1 METIKNYVENM
12 FMSLP
17 KTDEIEKLK
26 LDILSNMEDKYTEL
40 KNNGKSEN
48 EAIGIVISEFGNI
61 EELLNELG
69 MNHMEPDNTLPVV
82 TLEEAVNFI
91 NTQRTA
97 SKLVGIG
104 VFLCIF
110 AASVFFLIHQLNED
124 GYFPFIPEETASV
137 LSFIPLLVLIAAG
150 VGLFIYSDTKTS
162 RYKYLEDEFQLP
174 ANVKIKLDKMYE
186 ANIPRHT
193 ISVIIGVAMCII
205 APIPLFVSSSFG
217 DNYSTYGVSFLLIII
232 GIGVFILIYY
242 SSIKE
247 SLSKLLKID
256 NYARKKTDE
265 NKIIGAVASIVWPIA
280 VVIFLISGFVFNQW
294 QINWV
299 VFPVTGVL
307 FGMFSAVYSILKKE
321 DR

>member
-17 KTDEIEKLK
+17 KTEEIQKLK

-40 KNNGKSEN
+40 RNKGKSEN

-69 MNHMEPDNTLPVV
+69 INEVDTALPTV
-82 TLEEAVNFI
+82 TWEEANNFI
-91 NTQRTA
+91 NTQKIA
-97 SKLVGIG
+97 SKLIGIA

-110 AASVFFLIHQLNED
+110 AASIFFLIHQLNED
-124 GYFPFIPEETASV
+124 GYLPFKSEDTGSV
-137 LSFIPLLVLIAAG
+137 LSFIPLLILIAIG
-150 VGLFIYSDTKTS
+150 VGFFIYADTKTS
-162 RYKYLEDEFQLP
+162 KYKYLDNEFELP
-174 ANVKIKLDKMYE
+174 TSVKIRLEKMYE
-186 ANIPRHT
+186 ANIPRNT

-217 DNYSTYGVSFLLIII
+217 DNYSTYGLSFLLVII

-242 SSIKE
+242 GSTKE

-256 NYARKKTDE
+256 SYARNKTDE
-265 NKIIGAVASIVWPIA
+265 NKVIGAVASVVWPIA
-280 VVIFLISGFVFNQW
+280 VVIFLISGLVFHQW
-294 QINWV
+294 HINWV
-299 VFPVTGVL
+299 IFPVTGVL

-321 DR
+321 NR